1 MEVLKT
7 LKFRDKISGEE
18 FELVF
23 EPNKLA
29 YDEEYEF
36 PVTGVLKKDGK
47 VFANLILT
55 RDGRINKYFLETID
69 ELFSGSE
76 VSVITNWGQIDQL
89 KLSKNLL
96 EGISNILLSERGADS
111 EELYYL
117 REEAALKSFD
127 DAKEILWSPK
137 SLFPFLVIQ

>member
-7 LKFRDKISGEE
+7 IKFRDKISGEE

-23 EPNKLA
+23 EPSRLA
-29 YDEEYEF
+29 YDEEYGF

-55 RDGRINKYFLETID
+55 RDGQINKYFLETID
-69 ELFSGSE
+69 ELFNGSE
-76 VSVITNWGQIDQL
+76 VSVITNWDQIDQS

-127 DAKEILWSPK
+127 DAKEIFWSPK
-137 SLFPFLVIQ
+137 SLFPFLVIH